1 MPNLDTQTNLVRH
14 FEGLATREPGAL
26 LDNELWWRDHYQVLE
41 NRGYR
46 LRPRY
51 RPDWVPSWRMSGKNP
66 YTVEDGQP
74 SLVSVVRLISSVPNL
89 ALDTYSNGRNAPG
102 RKAGDA

>member
-1 MPNLDTQTNLVRH
+1 MLNATANGHT
-14 FEGLATREPGAL
+14 TREPGIL
-26 LDNELWWRDHYQVLE
+26 FDHELWWRNHYQELE

-51 RPDWVPSWRMSGKNP
+51 RPDWVPSWKKSGKES

-74 SLVSVVRLISSVPNL
+74 TPVSISSI
-89 ALDTYSNGRNAPG
+89 
-102 RKAGDA
+102 